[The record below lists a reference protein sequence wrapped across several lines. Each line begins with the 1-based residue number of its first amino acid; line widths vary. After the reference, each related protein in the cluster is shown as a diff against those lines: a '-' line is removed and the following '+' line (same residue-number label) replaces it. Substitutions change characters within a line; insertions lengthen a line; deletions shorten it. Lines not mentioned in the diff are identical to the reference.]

1 MGPAPFD
8 RKLREGFR
16 LRLRCDPAINQI
28 TRYILGSSPLDI
40 CQRLL
45 FGPFQG
51 TWIYCNRF
59 LAQFRTEWCR
69 SHGLWLSIDSHHG
82 VQVLFNF
89 DRSGGRF
96 QLSSGSRFRW
106 QGSAVGSGTGFRQQ
120 VPVAG
125 SAGRFQLQVPVAGS
139 GGKFRQQAPVAGCSS
154 RFR

>member
-1 MGPAPFD
+1 MESCFGPKWHENSPNLMGPAPFD
-8 RKLREGFR
+8 RKLREGSR
-16 LRLRCDPAINQI
+16 LRLRCNPAINQI
-28 TRYILGSSPLDI
+28 NRYKLGSSPLDI

-69 SHGLWLSIDSHHG
+69 SHGIWPLIDSHHG
-82 VQVLFNF
+82 AQILFNF
-89 DRSGGRF
+89 DRWQVSV
-96 QLSSGSRFRW
+96 LASGSRFRW

-125 SAGRFQLQVPVAGS
+125 SAGRFQ
-139 GGKFRQQAPVAGCSS
+139 
-154 RFR
+154 